1 MGISNGEAV
10 LTRWCSELQP
20 RISTTRLL
28 VATLLLVPA
37 APSVWGSDGPALP
50 ALDCGV
56 RFAEGTFFGYSPPK
70 AGDRLH
76 LDLGRIG
83 TLDQLQFLPDSH
95 IPLVRPLKV
104 IKETR
109 DGEGRLQ
116 AMRLRSEPN
125 EDWMLTIDVQSYPRA
140 GAPMAKVWILHEQP
154 LMASIAVLDCRY
166 AVPTGRQ

>member
-1 MGISNGEAV
+1 M

-28 VATLLLVPA
+28 AATLLLVPA
-37 APSVWGSDGPALP
+37 TPSVWGSDGDSPALP

-76 LDLGRIG
+76 LDLGRITG
-83 TLDQLQFLPDSH
+83 TTLDRLQFLPDSH

-104 IKETR
+104 IKKTR

-166 AVPTGRQ
+166 AVTTGRQ

>member
-1 MGISNGEAV
+1 M
-10 LTRWCSELQP
+10 
-20 RISTTRLL
+20 
-28 VATLLLVPA
+28 
-37 APSVWGSDGPALP
+37 
-50 ALDCGV
+50 
-56 RFAEGTFFGYSPPK
+56 GYSPPK

-76 LDLGRIG
+76 LDLGRITG
-83 TLDQLQFLPDSH
+83 TTLDRLQFLPDSH

-140 GAPMAKVWILHEQP
+140 GAPMTEVWILHEQP
-154 LMASIAVLDCRY
+154 LMASIAVLDCRS
-166 AVPTGRQ
+166 AVTTGGQ

>member
-1 MGISNGEAV
+1 LA
-10 LTRWCSELQP
+10 
-20 RISTTRLL
+20 
-28 VATLLLVPA
+28 ATLLLVPA
-37 APSVWGSDGPALP
+37 APSVWGSDGDSPALP
-50 ALDCGV
+50 VLDCGV

-76 LDLGRIG
+76 LDLGRITG
-83 TLDQLQFLPDSH
+83 TTLDRLQFLPDSH

-125 EDWMLTIDVQSYPRA
+125 EDWMLTIDVQSYRRA
-140 GAPMAKVWILHEQP
+140 GAPMTEVWILHEQP
-154 LMASIAVLDCRY
+154 LMASIAVLDCRSE
-166 AVPTGRQ
+166 VTTGGQ

>member
-1 MGISNGEAV
+1 MV
-10 LTRWCSELQP
+10 LSVP
-20 RISTTRLL
+20 RISATRLL
-28 VATLLLVPA
+28 AATLLLVPA
-37 APSVWGSDGPALP
+37 APSVWGRDGDSPALP
-50 ALDCGV
+50 ALDCEV
-56 RFAEGTFFGYSPPK
+56 RFVEGTFFGYSPPK

-76 LDLGRIG
+76 LDLGRITG

-154 LMASIAVLDCRY
+154 LIASIAVLDCRY